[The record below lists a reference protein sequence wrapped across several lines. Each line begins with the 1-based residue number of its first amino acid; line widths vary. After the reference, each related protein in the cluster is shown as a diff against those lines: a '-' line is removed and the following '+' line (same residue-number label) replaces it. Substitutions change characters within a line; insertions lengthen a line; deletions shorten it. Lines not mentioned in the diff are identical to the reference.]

1 MKDGDSVREKEGRE
15 QRMVRRG
22 RNRVEEKQNIWK
34 IKNRER
40 KGREHR
46 EEKMGMAEEETQ
58 GKGQRA
64 ERQ

>member
-1 MKDGDSVREKEGRE
+1 M
-15 QRMVRRG
+15 RRG

-64 ERQ
+64 ERP